1 MEQRPTAVTLGVAD
15 LQRARRFYEKG
26 LGWSASLTGNKDVVF
41 FQANG
46 LVIALWGR
54 ANLAKDANLID
65 DSGGFSGIAL
75 AHNARSREEVDAV
88 LAKAGHAGAR
98 ILKPGQDTFWGG
110 MPATSPIPTAI
121 CGKSPGI
128 RSGRSM
134 TPAMSN
140 CRNRSNQ

>member
-1 MEQRPTAVTLGVAD
+1 MEQRLTAVTLGVAD

-26 LGWSASLTGNKDVVF
+26 LGWSASLAGDKDVAF

-65 DSGGFSGIAL
+65 DGGGFSGIAL

-98 ILKPGQDTFWGG
+98 ILKPAQDTPWGG
-110 MPATSPIPTAI
+110 YAGYFADPDGHMWEVAWNPFWPLDDAGNVKLP
-121 CGKSPGI
+121 
-128 RSGRSM
+128 R
-134 TPAMSN
+134 
-140 CRNRSNQ
+140 

>member
-1 MEQRPTAVTLGVAD
+1 MEQRMTAVTLGVAD

-26 LGWSASLTGNKDVVF
+26 LGWSASLESNKDVVF

-54 ANLAKDANLID
+54 ADLAKDANVAD
-65 DSGGFSGIAL
+65 DGEGFSGIAL

-98 ILKPGQDTFWGG
+98 ILKPGQETFWGG
-110 MPATSPIPTAI
+110 YAGYFADPDGHMWEVAWNPFWPLDDAGNVKLP
-121 CGKSPGI
+121 
-128 RSGRSM
+128 R
-134 TPAMSN
+134 
-140 CRNRSNQ
+140 